1 MQIDIINRNINR
13 GVYLKAMLL
22 TALLSGLASCGGGGT
37 STPNNTPQPATI
49 TSIVPVGIVASS
61 NAQPLSIGGTNFV
74 GGMTVSVTDNN
85 GYDYVISPAVI
96 SSATVITTDIVIPA
110 SPTDKYV
117 NVTIK
122 SPTGTTLASTI
133 LGVASSPKTLVAN
146 VYPILDT
153 KCRGCH
159 TGSANGNLDFSSYA
173 ATIAA
178 NPTGLIGIPSF
189 LCSPAFRVVPGDPR
203 PTSNVLINKIQASSG
218 QPACNGSPMPP
229 SGPALSTTEIQTII
243 DWVAGGAN

>member
-1 MQIDIINRNINR
+1 MEIDIINRNKNR
-13 GVYLKAMLL
+13 GVYLKVMLL
-22 TALLSGLASCGGGGT
+22 TTLLSGLASCGGGGS
-37 STPNNTPQPATI
+37 STTNNAPQPATI
-49 TSIVPVGIVASS
+49 TSIVPIGIVASS

-85 GYDYVISPAVI
+85 GNDYVISPAVV
-96 SSATVITTDIVIPA
+96 SSATITTNINIPA

-133 LGVASSPKTLVAN
+133 LGVASSPKTLFTN
-146 VYPILDT
+146 VYPILAT
-153 KCRGCH
+153 KCSGCH
-159 TGSANGNLDFSSYA
+159 TGSASGNLDFSSYA
-173 ATIAA
+173 VTIAA

-189 LCSPAFRVVPGDPR
+189 LCSPAFRVTPGDPR
-203 PTSNVLINKIQASSG
+203 PTSNVLINKILASSG
-218 QPACNGSPMPP
+218 QPACNGNPMPP
-229 SGPALSTTEIQTII
+229 SGPALSPSEIQTII